1 MLQIQEG
8 KEKKVN
14 KERKREK
21 DKENYRN
28 RKRWLL
34 LSNKVKLK
42 ITDIQT
48 LPGMQYK
55 PNKTDSKLAEIIKVS
70 RSKH

>member
-8 KEKKVN
+8 NEKKVN

-48 LPGMQYK
+48 LLGMQYK

>member
-48 LPGMQYK
+48 LLGMQYK

>member
-48 LPGMQYK
+48 LPGM
-55 PNKTDSKLAEIIKVS
+55 
-70 RSKH
+70 